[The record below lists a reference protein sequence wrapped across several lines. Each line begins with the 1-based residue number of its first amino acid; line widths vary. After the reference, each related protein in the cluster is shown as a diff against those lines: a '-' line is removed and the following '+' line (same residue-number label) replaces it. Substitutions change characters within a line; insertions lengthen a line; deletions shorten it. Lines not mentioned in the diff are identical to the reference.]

1 MLLGCMDKLQVGFR
15 PLCGSDVK
23 TDYISDVSE
32 HNFAS
37 VFRFTGP
44 EGGFCV
50 VTPKLLHRS
59 YRSGDANIQGQ
70 AQRKYL
76 ITASEPS
83 DLYPSHNIVWE
94 IRSRRMRWAG
104 HVAGWGRGEACTG
117 FWWGNLRERDH

>member
-1 MLLGCMDKLQVGFR
+1 MLLGCLDKLQVGIR
-15 PLCGSDVK
+15 PFCGSDVK
-23 TDYISDVSE
+23 TDYFSDVSE
-32 HNFAS
+32 HNSAS

-76 ITASEPS
+76 ITASEPY
-83 DLYPSHNIVWE
+83 DLYPSPNIVRE

-104 HVAGWGRGEACTG
+104 HIARMGEG
-117 FWWGNLRERDH
+117 